1 MTSATSA
8 TSAGPISTVV
18 NDAPTD
24 LDLEPETP
32 LVTVLRNDLGLRGV
46 RQGCAIGE
54 CGACVV
60 LVDGRAE
67 RSCQLPLSAV
77 AGRRVTTPEGLGTP
91 DRPHPI
97 QQAFLD
103 QQAAQCGYCLNGII
117 MSTAALL
124 DGVTPGDAA
133 SEGPGG
139 SPHLSEEEI
148 QAALAEHLCRC
159 GTHHRIL
166 RTIRELAGR
175 EQPSPLPPIRMGG
188 EPNAVDGREA
198 QDTQGAPEVAADI
211 RADQAEEVPADEA
224 EEIPGDAR
232 KEHPAEQDRPAAPL
246 PGGLATAPNVED
258 WLRPLPDGRI
268 EVRSGRVELGQ
279 GVRTAL
285 AQVVAAELGVPL
297 ERLVVRSAATDGT
310 PDEGYTAG
318 SNSLEA
324 GGAALARAAVA
335 YRRLAAQN
343 GDADGGDPPTGP
355 IRPDDVPRWAGG
367 PVGEAA
373 PRSDLPA
380 KLTGAPAYVH
390 DLALPGML
398 YARALLPP
406 RENAWPA
413 AVDLSVA
420 KDLPGVEAVVHDG
433 RLLLVVASRE
443 EVAARAVRRIAGTTR
458 WEAGPPRPG
467 VGPGAGPTAQ
477 TNAPVRTPVVEES
490 GVEQALESGRVIR
503 ASYAKPYEAH
513 ASVAPS
519 SALALVE
526 PDRTTVWT
534 HSQGVYP
541 LRRELAAAFG
551 LAEDA
556 LTVRHVDGPGCYGH
570 NGADDA
576 AGFAVAAA
584 RAVPGRPVRFQYA
597 VQDEFGWE
605 PYGPPMSADL
615 AASLGADGRVTGW
628 RHRIRTDAHTARPH
642 GTGDRLVVSW
652 LRANAEPR
660 PWSGGGEG
668 GVRSAEPLYELG
680 ARDIVGEYAPGP
692 LRTSAL
698 RSLGGY
704 FNTFAIESFMD
715 ELAEAA
721 GADPVAFR
729 LAHLRDERARAVLE
743 AAATHAG
750 WRERVGPSGRGQ
762 GVAVTRYKSSKAYV
776 AQVAEVD
783 VDGATGSVAVRRVVV
798 ACDAGVVVNPDG
810 LRNQLEGGVLQGLS
824 RALYEQVR
832 HDRDGVRSLDW
843 TTYPVLRFADVPAL
857 EVVLLDRPGRP
868 PLGAGEASTPTTP
881 AALANAVDDAVGI
894 RVRELPLTPD
904 RLRARL
910 EELTDAELARVR
922 T

>member
-1 MTSATSA
+1 MTSAGSI
-8 TSAGPISTVV
+8 PTVV
-18 NDAPTD
+18 NDAPTE
-24 LDLEPETP
+24 LDQDPETP
-32 LVTVLRNDLGLRGV
+32 LVSVLRNDLGLRGV

-103 QQAAQCGYCLNGII
+103 RQAAQCGYCLNGII

-124 DGVTPGDAA
+124 DGAEPTEPA
-133 SEGPGG
+133 G
-139 SPHLSEEEI
+139 SPSLSEEQI

-166 RTIRELAGR
+166 RTIRELAGH
-175 EQPSPLPPIRMGG
+175 EQPSSRPPIRMDDG
-188 EPNAVDGREA
+188 PDGR
-198 QDTQGAPEVAADI
+198 DAPEVAADI
-211 RADQAEEVPADEA
+211 RADRAEEVPTE
-224 EEIPGDAR
+224 PGR
-232 KEHPAEQDRPAAPL
+232 PAEPL
-246 PGGLATAPNVED
+246 PGALATAPNVED

-268 EVRSGRVELGQ
+268 EVRSGRAELGQ

-335 YRRLAAQN
+335 YRRLAAEG
-343 GDADGGDPPTGP
+343 GDAAGGPPRGP

-406 RENAWPA
+406 REDARPA

-433 RLLLVVASRE
+433 RLLLVVAARE
-443 EVAARAVRRIAGTTR
+443 EVAVRAVRRLAGTTR
-458 WEAGPPRPG
+458 WEPEPPQ
-467 VGPGAGPTAQ
+467 PGAGPGTGTGTGPIAR
-477 TNAPVRTPVVEES
+477 TNPPVRTPVVEEP
-490 GVEQALESGRVIR
+490 GVEQALASGRVVR

-519 SALALVE
+519 SAVALVE

-551 LAEDA
+551 LPEDA

-597 VQDEFGWE
+597 VHDEFGWE

-615 AASLGADGRVTGW
+615 AASLDAAGRVTGW

-652 LRANAEPR
+652 LRANAGPR

-704 FNTFAIESFMD
+704 FNTFAIESFVD

-743 AAATHAG
+743 AAAAHAG
-750 WRERVGPSGRGQ
+750 WRERVGPSGQGGHGQ
-762 GVAVTRYKSSKAYV
+762 GVAVTRYKGSKAYV
-776 AQVAEVD
+776 AQVVEVD
-783 VDGATGSVAVRRVVV
+783 VDGATGAIAVRRVVI

-832 HDRDGVRSLDW
+832 HGRDGVESLDW

-857 EVVLLDRPGRP
+857 EVVLLDRPGLP
-868 PLGAGEASTPTTP
+868 PLGAGEASTPPTP

-922 T
+922 I

>member
-1 MTSATSA
+1 M

-18 NDAPTD
+18 NDTPTD
-24 LDLEPETP
+24 LDLDPDTP

-60 LVDGRAE
+60 LVDGRPE
-67 RSCQLPLSAV
+67 RSCQLPLSA
-77 AGRRVTTPEGLGTP
+77 ATGRRVTTPEGLGTP

-97 QQAFLD
+97 QRAFLD
-103 QQAAQCGYCLNGII
+103 RQAAQCGYCLNGII

-124 DGVTPGDAA
+124 DGTATSDQ
-133 SEGPGG
+133 GG
-139 SPHLSEEEI
+139 SPRLSEEQI

-166 RTIRELAGR
+166 RTVRELAGH
-175 EQPSPLPPIRMGG
+175 EQPAPHPPIRMDDG
-188 EPNAVDGREA
+188 PDGR
-198 QDTQGAPEVAADI
+198 DAPEVAADV
-211 RADQAEEVPADEA
+211 RADRAEEVPADGP
-224 EEIPGDAR
+224 EETSAQTPRGQR
-232 KEHPAEQDRPAAPL
+232 RPADPLPEPL
-246 PGGLATAPNVED
+246 PGALATAPNVED

-268 EVRSGRVELGQ
+268 EVRSGRAELGQ

-285 AQVVAAELGVPL
+285 AQIVAAELGVPL
-297 ERLVVRSAATDGT
+297 DRLVVRSAATDGT

-335 YRRLAAQN
+335 YRRLATGAA
-343 GDADGGDPPTGP
+343 DAKGGDPPTGP
-355 IRPDDVPRWAGG
+355 ILPADQPRWASG
-367 PVGEAA
+367 PVGEEA

-390 DLALPGML
+390 DLAPPGLL

-406 RENAWPA
+406 REDARPA

-420 KDLPGVEAVVHDG
+420 RDLPGVEAVVHDG
-433 RLLLVVASRE
+433 QLLLVVAARE
-443 EVAARAVRRIAGTTR
+443 EVAIRAVRRLARTTR
-458 WEAGPPRPG
+458 WEYGEPG
-467 VGPGAGPTAQ
+467 TGPTPR
-477 TNAPVRTPVVEES
+477 TDAPVRTPVVEEP
-490 GVEQALESGRVIR
+490 GVEQALASGRVVR

-519 SALALVE
+519 SAVALVE
-526 PDRTTVWT
+526 PDHSDRTGHSVRTGHTTVWT

-551 LAEDA
+551 LPEEA

-584 RAVPGRPVRFQYA
+584 GAVPGRPVRFQYS

-615 AASLGADGRVTGW
+615 AASLDADGRVAGW

-652 LRANAEPR
+652 LRADAGPR

-668 GVRSAEPLYELG
+668 GVRSAEPLYEFG

-743 AAATHAG
+743 TAAAHAG
-750 WRERVGPSGRGQ
+750 WRERVGPSGQGGLGSHGQ
-762 GVAVTRYKSSKAYV
+762 GVAVTRYKGSKAYV
-776 AQVAEVD
+776 AQVAEVE
-783 VDGATGSVAVRRVVV
+783 VDGATGAVAVRRVVV
-798 ACDAGVVVNPDG
+798 VCDAGVVVNPDG

-824 RALYEQVR
+824 RAMYEQVR
-832 HDRDGVRSLDW
+832 HGADGVTSRDW

-857 EVVLLDRPGRP
+857 EVVLLDRPGLP
-868 PLGAGEASTPTTP
+868 PLGAGEASTPPTP

-922 T
+922 I

>member
-1 MTSATSA
+1 MTSA
-8 TSAGPISTVV
+8 GQISTVV
-18 NDAPTD
+18 NDTTTD
-24 LDLEPETP
+24 LDLDPDIP

-103 QQAAQCGYCLNGII
+103 RQAAQCGYCLNGII

-124 DGVTPGDAA
+124 DGATPGGEP
-133 SEGPGG
+133 STSGG
-139 SPHLSEEEI
+139 SSPHRTEGQI

-166 RTIRELAGR
+166 RTIRELAGH
-175 EQPSPLPPIRMGG
+175 EQSSSPPPVRVDDG
-188 EPNAVDGREA
+188 ADGR
-198 QDTQGAPEVAADI
+198 GAPEVAADV
-211 RADQAEEVPADEA
+211 RADPAEEVPAE
-224 EEIPGDAR
+224 PGR
-232 KEHPAEQDRPAAPL
+232 PTEPPAARTEPL
-246 PGGLATAPNVED
+246 PGALATAPNVED

-268 EVRSGRVELGQ
+268 EVRSGRAELGQ

-285 AQVVAAELGVPL
+285 AQIVAAELGVPL
-297 ERLVVRSAATDGT
+297 DRLVVRSAATDGT

-324 GGAALARAAVA
+324 GGTALARAAVA
-335 YRRLAAQN
+335 YRRLAAE
-343 GDADGGDPPTGP
+343 GDDPPTGP
-355 IRPDDVPRWAGG
+355 IRPDDQPRWASG

-406 RENAWPA
+406 REDARPV
-413 AVDLSVA
+413 AVDLSA
-420 KDLPGVEAVVHDG
+420 ARDLPGVEAVLHDG
-433 RLLLVVASRE
+433 RLLLVVATRE
-443 EVAARAVRRIAGTTR
+443 EVAVRAVRRIARTTR
-458 WEAGPPRPG
+458 WEYDHPGTGPAAR
-467 VGPGAGPTAQ
+467 TE
-477 TNAPVRTPVVEES
+477 APVRTPVVEEP
-490 GVEQALESGRVIR
+490 GAEQALASGRVVR

-519 SALALVE
+519 SAVALVE
-526 PDRTTVWT
+526 PERTDPTDHPDRTVRTTVWT

-551 LAEDA
+551 LPEDA

-615 AASLGADGRVTGW
+615 AASLDADGRVTAW

-652 LRANAEPR
+652 LRANAGPR

-743 AAATHAG
+743 AAAAHAG
-750 WRERVGPSGRGQ
+750 WRERVGPTGQGGQNGCGQ
-762 GVAVTRYKSSKAYV
+762 GVAVTRYKGSKAYV

-783 VDGATGSVAVRRVVV
+783 VDAATGMVAVRRVVV

-832 HDRDGVRSLDW
+832 HGADGVESLDW

-857 EVVLLDRPGRP
+857 EVVLLDRPGLP
-868 PLGAGEASTPTTP
+868 PLGAGEASTPPTP

-910 EELTDAELARVR
+910 EELTDAEQARVR
-922 T
+922 I

>member
-1 MTSATSA
+1 MTESGS
-8 TSAGPISTVV
+8 ISTVV

-24 LDLEPETP
+24 LDLDPETP

-103 QQAAQCGYCLNGII
+103 RQAAQCGYCLNGII

-124 DGVTPGDAA
+124 GGAAPDGAA
-133 SEGPGG
+133 SGG
-139 SPHLSEEEI
+139 AASGGATSGGAAPTGTGSSPRLSEQEI
-148 QAALAEHLCRC
+148 QVALAEHLCRC

-166 RTIRELAGR
+166 RAVRELAGH
-175 EQPSPLPPIRMGG
+175 EQPSPRPPIRMDDGPGG
-188 EPNAVDGREA
+188 RD
-198 QDTQGAPEVAADI
+198 APEVAADL
-211 RADQAEEVPADEA
+211 RADRAEEVPTEGTDEVPGVA
-224 EEIPGDAR
+224 SEEV
-232 KEHPAEQDRPAAPL
+232 PAEHDRPAEPL
-246 PGGLATAPNVED
+246 PGALATAPNVED

-268 EVRSGRVELGQ
+268 EVRSGRAELGQ

-285 AQVVAAELGVPL
+285 AQIVAAELGVPL

-324 GGAALARAAVA
+324 GGTALARAAVA
-335 YRRLAAQN
+335 YRRLAAEAEDA
-343 GDADGGDPPTGP
+343 GDGSPPTGP
-355 IRPDDVPRWAGG
+355 IRPDDLPRWEGG

-390 DLALPGML
+390 DLTLPGML

-406 RENAWPA
+406 REDARPA
-413 AVDLSVA
+413 AVDLSAA
-420 KDLPGVEAVVHDG
+420 KDLPGVEAVVHDS
-433 RLLLVVASRE
+433 RLLLVVATRE
-443 EVAARAVRRIAGTTR
+443 DAAVRAVRRLARTTR
-458 WEAGPPRPG
+458 WEQPSDPGTGPAAR
-467 VGPGAGPTAQ
+467 TE
-477 TNAPVRTPVVEES
+477 APVRASVVEEP
-490 GVEQALESGRVIR
+490 GVEQALTSGRVVR

-519 SALALVE
+519 SAVALVE

-551 LAEDA
+551 LPEDA

-615 AASLGADGRVTGW
+615 AASLDADGRVTGW

-652 LRANAEPR
+652 LRADPRPR

-743 AAATHAG
+743 AAAAHAG

-762 GVAVTRYKSSKAYV
+762 GVAVTRYKGSKAYV

-783 VDGATGSVAVRRVVV
+783 VDAATGAVAVRRVVV

-832 HDRDGVRSLDW
+832 HGPDGVESLDW
-843 TTYPVLRFADVPAL
+843 TSYPVLRFADVPEL
-857 EVVLLDRPGRP
+857 EVVLLDRPGLP
-868 PLGAGEASTPTTP
+868 PLGAGEASTPPTP
-881 AALANAVDDAVGI
+881 AVLANAVDDAVGI
-894 RVRELPLTPD
+894 RVRELPLTPA

-922 T
+922 I